1 VSNDMAQVLNRLVSE
16 CEARLGP
23 EELAAYRR
31 MLTIGW
37 CELDAMA
44 ALERFGLAAE
54 RAEPE

>member
-1 VSNDMAQVLNRLVSE
+1 MAQVLNRLVSE